1 MDTNRRY
8 YYSLDAL
15 RGIAALLV
23 FMYHMANSSILTS
36 NAFIASAG
44 IYVDL
49 FFILSG
55 FVIYHNYK
63 NKIYNLKSGF
73 TFIKRRFKR
82 IYPLHVYTL
91 LIMLIFESFRYLLE
105 NFYTFNHPAF
115 YYNDFKSFFIQL
127 FLLNSTPFFNGF
139 NWNGQNW
146 SISAELI
153 CYLVFM
159 ILSIRFLK
167 TKRTTFLLSITV
179 FCLAY
184 LFFIIKYKTANILID
199 FNFSFLRAL
208 SGFFLGVCVY
218 LLSKKLYSLKVNS
231 LVELLVIIATIYAT
245 ININLIKNY
254 YFILQ
259 LLFALLIFIFSYES
273 GIVSKALKKD
283 LFQKL
288 GLWSFSI
295 YLNHT
300 IIIKVFNFI
309 IEKILKIETNS
320 ISMIILEV
328 IMIIITVMYSA
339 ITYKF
344 IEKKF
349 YNRLK

>member
-1 MDTNRRY
+1 MRTNRKY

-23 FMYHMANSSILTS
+23 FIYHMGNLSVLT
-36 NAFIASAG
+36 NNNFIKNAG

-82 IYPLHVYTL
+82 LYPLHVYTL
-91 LIMLIFESFRYLLE
+91 LIMLALEIFKYLLE
-105 NFYTFNHPAF
+105 NFYTFNHPTF
-115 YYNDFKSFFIQL
+115 YYNNFKNFIIQL

-146 SISAELI
+146 SISAEFI
-153 CYLVFM
+153 CYIVFM
-159 ILSIRFLK
+159 ILSIKFLK
-167 TKRTTFLLSITV
+167 TKRSTFLLSFTII
-179 FCLAY
+179 CLAY
-184 LFFIIKYKTANILID
+184 LFFIIKYNTANILID

-208 SGFFLGVCVY
+208 SGFFLGICVY
-218 LLSKKLYSLKVNS
+218 LLSKKLYLLKTNS
-231 LVELLVIIATIYAT
+231 LIELLIIIATIYAT

-259 LLFALLIFIFSYES
+259 ILFALLIFIFSYER
-273 GIVSKALKKD
+273 GVISKVLKKD

-300 IIIKVFNFI
+300 LFIKVFNI
-309 IEKILKIETNS
+309 IIKKILKIEYNS
-320 ISMIILEV
+320 ISMMILEV
-328 IMIIITVMYSA
+328 IMIIITIIYSA